1 MTDATDIPPEGPEGH
16 EGEERPLAG
25 EYVLGVLDAAERAEA
40 QARMAADPS
49 FARSVAW
56 WEDRLTPLAA
66 DVASAQPSDGLW
78 PRIQNLIA
86 EPLKP
91 SAWSNVT
98 LWRGLTA
105 GAMALAA
112 ACVVIAVLPRPVV
125 PPAVA
130 PAPARPQA
138 AEVALIADPATN
150 KPMLVATLDHGMN
163 QVMLTPM
170 GMKMPQGRDAELWII
185 PEGQKAIS
193 LGVIP
198 TDKPMRI
205 PMPKDLRGEGTYTA
219 LLAVTD
225 EPIGGSPTG
234 VATGSV
240 RAAGKFAK
248 A

>member
-1 MTDATDIPPEGPEGH
+1 MTDATDIPP

-40 QARMAADPS
+40 ERRLAADPA

-56 WEDRLTPLAA
+56 WEERLTPLAA
-66 DVASAQPSDGLW
+66 DIAAAQPSEGLW
-78 PRIQNLIA
+78 PRIQALVA

-91 SAWSNVT
+91 SAWSNIA

-112 ACVVIAVLPRPVV
+112 ACVVIAILPRPAL
-125 PPAVA
+125 PPTVT

-150 KPMLVATLDHGMN
+150 KPMIVATLDHGMN

-170 GMKMPQGRDAELWII
+170 GMKMPEGRDAELWII

-198 TDKPMRI
+198 MDKPMRI
-205 PMPKDLRGEGTYTA
+205 PMPRDLRGEGTYTA

>member
-1 MTDATDIPPEGPEGH
+1 MTDATDIPP

-25 EYVLGVLDAAERAEA
+25 EYVLGVLAADERAEA
-40 QARMAADPS
+40 ERRIVAEPA

-56 WEDRLTPLAA
+56 WEERLTLLAA
-66 DVASAQPSDGLW
+66 DIPSATPSEGLW
-78 PRIQNLIA
+78 PRIQNLIV

-91 SAWSNVT
+91 SAWNSVN
-98 LWRGLTA
+98 LWRGVAA
-105 GAMALAA
+105 GALALAA
-112 ACVVIAVLPRPVV
+112 ASVVIAVLPRPAA
-125 PPAVA
+125 PPIVA
-130 PAPARPQA
+130 PSPAKPQA
-138 AEVALIADPATN
+138 AEVALIADPTSN
-150 KPMLVATLDHGMN
+150 KPMVVATLDHATD

-170 GMKMPQGRDAELWII
+170 DMKMPQGRDAELWII

-198 TDKPMRI
+198 TDAPKRI
-205 PMPKDLRGEGTYTA
+205 PMPEGLRGAGTYTA

-240 RAAGKFAK
+240 RAAGKFLK
-248 A
+248 G

>member
-1 MTDATDIPPEGPEGH
+1 MTDATDIPP

-25 EYVLGVLDAAERAEA
+25 EYVLGVLDADERAQA
-40 QARMAADPS
+40 QARIAAEPA

-56 WEDRLTPLAA
+56 WEERLTPLAA
-66 DVASAQPSDGLW
+66 DAPSVQPSDGLW

-91 SAWSNVT
+91 SAWSNIS

-112 ACVVIAVLPRPVV
+112 ASVVIAILPRPVA

-130 PAPARPQA
+130 PAPAKPQA
-138 AEVALIADPATN
+138 AEVALIADPTTN
-150 KPMLVATLDHGMN
+150 KPMIVATLDHGMGE
-163 QVMLTPM
+163 VMLTPM

-198 TDKPMRI
+198 MDKPMRI
-205 PMPKDLRGEGTYTA
+205 PMPKDLHGEGTYTA

>member
-1 MTDATDIPPEGPEGH
+1 MTDATDIPP

-25 EYVLGVLDAAERAEA
+25 EYVLGVLDATERAEA
-40 QARMAADPS
+40 ERRLAADPA

-56 WEDRLTPLAA
+56 WEERLTPLAA
-66 DVASAQPSDGLW
+66 DIAAAQPSEGLW
-78 PRIQNLIA
+78 PRIQAMVA

-91 SAWSNVT
+91 SAWSNIA

-112 ACVVIAVLPRPVV
+112 ACVVIAILPRPAL
-125 PPAVA
+125 P
-130 PAPARPQA
+130 PARPQA

-150 KPMLVATLDHGMN
+150 KPMIIATLDHGMD

-170 GMKMPQGRDAELWII
+170 GMKMPEGRDAELWII

-198 TDKPMRI
+198 MDKPMRI
-205 PMPKDLRGEGTYTA
+205 PMPPDLRGEGTYTA

>member
-1 MTDATDIPPEGPEGH
+1 MTDATDNIPEGED
-16 EGEERPLAG
+16 RPFAG
-25 EYVLGVLDAAERAEA
+25 EYVLGVLDASERAEA
-40 QARMAADPS
+40 ERRLAADPA

-56 WEDRLTPLAA
+56 WEERLTPLAA
-66 DVASAQPSDGLW
+66 DVAGVSPSEGLW
-78 PRIQNLIA
+78 PRIQALVA
-86 EPLKP
+86 DPLKP
-91 SAWSNVT
+91 SAWSNIA

-112 ACVVIAVLPRPVV
+112 ACVVIAILPRPAL
-125 PPAVA
+125 PPSVA
-130 PAPARPQA
+130 PAPSRPQA
-138 AEVALIADPATN
+138 AEVALIADPTTN
-150 KPMLVATLDHGMN
+150 KPMMVATLDHGMD

-170 GMKMPQGRDAELWII
+170 GMKMPEGRDAELWII

-205 PMPKDLRGEGTYTA
+205 PMPKDLRGEATYTA

>member
-1 MTDATDIPPEGPEGH
+1 MTDATDIPP

-25 EYVLGVLDAAERAEA
+25 EYVLGVLDADERAEA
-40 QARMAADPS
+40 QRRIAVEPA

-56 WEDRLTPLAA
+56 WEERLTSLAA
-66 DVASAQPSDGLW
+66 DTPSVIPSDGLW
-78 PRIQNLIA
+78 PRIQNLIV

-91 SAWSNVT
+91 SAWSNVA

-105 GAMALAA
+105 GALALAA
-112 ACVVIAVLPRPVV
+112 ASVVIAVLPRPA
-125 PPAVA
+125 PPPVVA
-130 PAPARPQA
+130 PTPAKPQA
-138 AEVALIADPATN
+138 AEIAFIADPATN
-150 KPMLVATLDHGMN
+150 KPMVVATLDHATD

-170 GMKMPQGRDAELWII
+170 GMKMPEGRDAELWII

-198 TDKPMRI
+198 TNAPKRI
-205 PMPKDLRGEGTYTA
+205 PMPKDLRGAGTYTA

-240 RAAGKFAK
+240 RAAGKFLRG
-248 A
+248 

>member
-1 MTDATDIPPEGPEGH
+1 MTDATDIPPEGPQSG

-40 QARMAADPS
+40 ERRLSVDPA

-56 WEDRLTPLAA
+56 WEERLTPLAA
-66 DVASAQPSDGLW
+66 DIAPAQPSEGLW
-78 PRIQNLIA
+78 PRIHNLIA

-91 SAWSNVT
+91 SAWSNVA

-105 GAMALAA
+105 GAMAVAA
-112 ACVVIAVLPRPVV
+112 ACVVVVVLPRPA
-125 PPAVA
+125 PAPAVA
-130 PAPARPQA
+130 PTRPQA
-138 AEVALIADPATN
+138 AEVALIADPASN
-150 KPMLVATLDHGMN
+150 KPMMIATLDHGMD

-170 GMKMPQGRDAELWII
+170 GMKMPEGRDAELWII

-198 TDKPMRI
+198 MDKPMRI

-219 LLAVTD
+219 MLAVTD

-234 VATGSV
+234 AATGSV
-240 RAAGKFAK
+240 RAAGRFAK

>member
-1 MTDATDIPPEGPEGH
+1 MTDATDIPP

-25 EYVLGVLDAAERAEA
+25 EYVLGVLDPSERAEA
-40 QARMAADPS
+40 ERRLAADPS

-56 WEDRLTPLAA
+56 WEERLTPLAA
-66 DVASAQPSDGLW
+66 DVASAQPSEGLW

-91 SAWSNVT
+91 SAWSNVV

-112 ACVVIAVLPRPVV
+112 ACVVVAVLPRPAP

-130 PAPARPQA
+130 PTPSRPQA
-138 AEVALIADPATN
+138 AEVALIADPTTN
-150 KPMLVATLDHGMN
+150 KPMIVATLDHGMD

-170 GMKMPQGRDAELWII
+170 GMKMPEGRDAELWVI
-185 PEGQKAIS
+185 PEGQDPIS
-193 LGVIP
+193 LGVMP
-198 TDKPMRI
+198 LDKPMRM
-205 PMPKDLRGEGTYTA
+205 PMPEHLRGAGTYTA
-219 LLAVTD
+219 TLAVTD
-225 EPIGGSPTG
+225 EPIGGSPSG
-234 VATGSV
+234 KPTGSV